1 MLDTSAAEVVRIPA
15 VIWRTIRDCGNCG
28 GDACTDGEGRMEIVA
43 ENLSCGRGRTPVLA
57 GLSFKIGAG
66 ECLEIVGPNGSGKS
80 TLVRTLAGLCRPL
93 GGELRRPDEGIAF
106 LGHRNGIAARLTV
119 DENLEFWAASGHS
132 AVADAKRAFALERF
146 SDRQARQLSAGQAR
160 RLAIATVLVAERP
173 IWILDEPFDCLDAPN
188 AERAAS
194 VVSMHCEA
202 GGIAVVASHGNAGL
216 PQAMTLDVSQFGADG
231 PSRQA
236 DSALQQ

>member
-1 MLDTSAAEVVRIPA
+1 
-15 VIWRTIRDCGNCG
+15 
-28 GDACTDGEGRMEIVA
+28 MEIVA

-57 GLSFKIGAG
+57 GLSFKIGVG

-80 TLVRTLAGLCRPL
+80 TLVRTLAGLCRVL
-93 GGELRRPDEGIAF
+93 GGKLRRPDEGIAF

-119 DENLEFWAASGHS
+119 DENLEFWAASGRA
-132 AVADAKRAFALERF
+132 AVADAKRAFGLERL

-160 RLAIATVLVAERP
+160 RLALATVLAAERS
-173 IWILDEPFDCLDAPN
+173 IWILDEPFDCLDGPSG
-188 AERAAS
+188 ERAAS
-194 VVSMHCEA
+194 IVSMHCEA
-202 GGIAVVASHGNAGL
+202 GGIAVVASHGDVGL
-216 PQAMTLDVSQFGADG
+216 PQAKILDVSQFGTGG